1 MDIKSSIKLALDE
14 LGYYERKKK
23 QIKAIK
29 SLSDGNDTFI
39 IAGTAFGKTAIYTTA
54 GYMNK
59 DKLTIVIE
67 PLLALMHNQ
76 VYTLQSKGIKADYID
91 HTRKDNDCVINKAIK
106 GKLNFLYVSAERL
119 QSKSFIKQIIKA
131 DIGMVVIDECH
142 CITQYGYTF
151 RDAYLKISDFIAK
164 LKNRPIIC
172 ACSATVSKEDIDK
185 IIDSLDMKNPN
196 IIKSNLK
203 RSNLT
208 LIKKDTTYH
217 NKSKEKQEIH
227 RIDILKKQIKK
238 YHSDGS
244 VIIYC
249 LTRNAVDFLF
259 DILEKKYPNQ
269 VVRSHSGIEPAKLN
283 NQMEMDFLTG
293 KKKIMI
299 ATSTFSMG
307 IDVPDIE
314 LVVHYNSPM
323 SMTDYI
329 QQIGRA
335 GRDGRTAHCV
345 LMYSNTDGK
354 IVNAIKKNNHFKNA
368 KKIIDKQY
376 KEVKAFINSTN
387 CINIDVLD
395 YQGQKENNVCKKC
408 TCCARNRRGNR

>member
-1 MDIKSSIKLALDE
+1 MDIKSNIKMALKE
-14 LGYYERKKK
+14 LNYSDRNKQ

-91 HTRKDNDCVINKAIK
+91 HTRKDNHCVINKAIK

-119 QSKSFIKQIIKA
+119 QFKSFIKQIIKA

-172 ACSATVSKEDIDK
+172 ACSATVSKKDISTITDL
-185 IIDSLDMKNPN
+185 LDMQQPN
-196 IIKSNLK
+196 IIKCNLK
-203 RSNLT
+203 RNNLI
-208 LIKKDTTYH
+208 LIKKDATYEH
-217 NKSKEKQEIH
+217 KSREKQEIH
-227 RIDILKKQIKK
+227 RIEILKKQIRE
-238 YHSDGS
+238 YYSDGS

-249 LTRNAVDFLF
+249 LTKDNVDLLF
-259 DILEKKYPNQ
+259 NILDEKYPNQ
-269 VVRSHSGIEPAKLN
+269 VVKSHSGIEPAKLK
-283 NQMEMDFLTG
+283 NQMEIDFLTG
-293 KKKIMI
+293 KKKIMV
-299 ATSTFSMG
+299 ATFTFSMG

-314 LVVHYNSPM
+314 LVVHYNSPI
-323 SMTDYI
+323 SMNDYI

-387 CINIDVLD
+387 CMNIDVLD

>member
-1 MDIKSSIKLALDE
+1 MDIKSNIKTALKE
-14 LGYYERKKK
+14 LNYSDRNKQ

-131 DIGMVVIDECH
+131 DMEMVVIDECH

-217 NKSKEKQEIH
+217 NKSKEKQIIH
-227 RIDILKKQIKK
+227 RIKILKKQIKE
-238 YHSDGS
+238 YYSDGS

-249 LTRNAVDFLF
+249 LTKDNVDLLF
-259 DILEKKYPNQ
+259 NILDEKYPNQ
-269 VVRSHSGIEPAKLN
+269 VVKSHSGIEPAKLK

-307 IDVPDIE
+307 IDMPDIE
-314 LVVHYNSPM
+314 LVVHYNSPI

-345 LMYSNTDGK
+345 LMYNKSDDE
-354 IVNAIKKNNHFKNA
+354 IVNALKNNNQFKDA
-368 KKIIDKQY
+368 KKIISKQY
-376 KEVKAFINSTN
+376 KDVKAFINSTN
-387 CINIDVLD
+387 CMNIDILE
-395 YQGQKENNVCKKC
+395 YQGEEQINVCKKC
-408 TCCARNRRGNR
+408 TCCARNRRGDR

>member
-1 MDIKSSIKLALDE
+1 MDIKSNIKMALKE
-14 LGYYERKKK
+14 LNYSDRNKQ

-39 IAGTAFGKTAIYTTA
+39 IAGTGFGKTAIYTTA
-54 GYMNK
+54 GYMTK
-59 DKLTIVIE
+59 DKLTLVIE

-76 VYTLQSKGIKADYID
+76 VDTLQKRGVKADYID
-91 HTRKDNDCVINKAIK
+91 HTRKDTDDIIKQAVK

-119 QSKSFIKQIIKA
+119 QYKSFIKQIIKA
-131 DIGMVVIDECH
+131 DIGMIVIDECH

-151 RDAYLKISDFIAK
+151 RDAYLKIGDFISK
-164 LKNRPIIC
+164 LRNRPVIC
-172 ACSATVSKEDIDK
+172 ACSATVSKKDISTITD
-185 IIDSLDMKNPN
+185 LLNMQQPN
-196 IIKSNLK
+196 IIKCNLK
-203 RSNLT
+203 RNNLI
-208 LIKKDTTYH
+208 LIKKDATYEH
-217 NKSKEKQEIH
+217 KSREKQEIH

-259 DILEKKYPNQ
+259 DILEEKYPNQ
-269 VVRSHSGIEPAKLN
+269 VVRSHSGIEPAKLK
-283 NQMEMDFLTG
+283 NQMEIDFLTG

-314 LVVHYNSPM
+314 LVVHYNSPI

-345 LMYSNTDGK
+345 LMYNKSDDE
-354 IVNAIKKNNHFKNA
+354 IVNALKKNNQFKDS
-368 KKIIDKQY
+368 KKIINKQY

-387 CINIDVLD
+387 CMNIDILE
-395 YQGQKENNVCKKC
+395 YQGEEQTNVCKKC
-408 TCCARNRRGNR
+408 TCCARNRRGKR